1 MLETL
6 TASIVFGG
14 YISIIKFLVFVAAF
28 FAWLPLIGW
37 IHNDS
42 KPLDTNTLTW
52 TVAVLCSGALG
63 IFIWLIVPV
72 FIVGMLLF
80 AVIVG
85 ATSLIYV
92 RFRNTKVLEFDRVLT
107 IDHVKNLMVSKEKKI
122 ESLKEFTFITANR
135 NDVPIPEPRTA
146 DFFGYKTVYEIIKDA
161 TWRRASTVAL
171 SPTPNDYQVAYNIDG
186 SITKQ
191 PGIPKD
197 QADHFLRF
205 IKQLSDLDI
214 KEKRKPQKGIFKV
227 HRNQVKKDAVWEVV
241 TAGSTAGE
249 QVRLKKITQEDPIKI
264 DRLGLMPEQLELLD
278 SFNKRKQGLFV
289 ISGPE
294 KSGVTT
300 TLYAMLRNHDAFMNS
315 VNTLEK
321 QLSEPLQNITQNTF
335 TLTDTGTTTY
345 AKKLLSIV
353 RMGSDVLGVSDC
365 EDADTARVA
374 CAAAKD
380 GSIVYLVMKAD
391 SVMQALDKLLKYTG
405 DRNLVAQ
412 SLIGLSNQ
420 RLVRKLCDE
429 CKEAY
434 APDKELLRKFNIS
447 AEKTKALYRA
457 GKVIYDKRGK
467 PSTCDHCQGTG
478 YYDRTAV
485 FEIVGI
491 NGELAKVIQTQPMPE
506 IAKQFRRAKMLYL
519 QEQMLRKVISGTTTI
534 NEMIRVLKP
543 KSQQPA
549 V

>member
-1 MLETL
+1 MPETI

-14 YISIIKFLVFVAAF
+14 YISIIKFVVFLAAF
-28 FAWLPLIGW
+28 IAWLPLIGW

-42 KPLDTNTLTW
+42 KPLGTNTMGW
-52 TVAVLCSGALG
+52 TLAVLGTGALG
-63 IFIWLIVPV
+63 LIIWLVVPI
-72 FIVGMLLF
+72 FLVGMLLF
-80 AVIVG
+80 AIAVG
-85 ATSLIYV
+85 AASLVYV
-92 RFRNTKVLEFDRVLT
+92 RFRNAKVLEFDRVLT
-107 IDHVKNLMVSKEKKI
+107 IDHLKSVLVSKEKKL
-122 ESLKEFTFITANR
+122 ESLKEFTFITANK

-171 SPTPNDYQVAYNIDG
+171 SPTPQDYQIAYNIDG

-191 PGIPKD
+191 PGIPRD

-214 KEKRKPQKGIFKV
+214 KEKRKPQKGVFRV
-227 HRNQVKKDAVWEVV
+227 HRNKVKKDAVWEVV

-264 DRLGLMPEQLELLD
+264 DRIGLMPEQLELFS
-278 SFNKRKQGLFV
+278 SFNKRKQGLCI

-294 KSGVTT
+294 KSGLTT
-300 TLYAMLRNHDAFMNS
+300 TLYALLRNHDAFMNS
-315 VNTLEK
+315 INTLEK
-321 QLSEPLQNITQNTF
+321 QPSEPLQNITQNTF
-335 TLTDTGTTTY
+335 TLTDTGSTTY

-365 EDADTARVA
+365 EDADTAKVA

-380 GSIVYLVMKAD
+380 GSIVYLVLKAE
-391 SVMQALDKLLKYTG
+391 SAMQALDKMLKYVG
-405 DRNLVAQ
+405 DRNILAQ
-412 SLIGLSNQ
+412 SLMCISNQ
-420 RLVRKLCDE
+420 RIVRKLCDE

-457 GKVIYDKRGK
+457 GKFIYDKRGK
-467 PSTCDHCQGTG
+467 PSTCEHCQGTG
-478 YYDRTAV
+478 YYDRTGI
-485 FEIVGI
+485 FEMVGI
-491 NGELAKVIQTQPMPE
+491 NSELAKVIQSQPIPE

-519 QEQMLRKVISGTTTI
+519 QEQALRKVLAGTTTI

-543 KSQQPA
+543 ASKKA
-549 V
+549 K